1 MSNVPEP
8 RRYPGHLRAA
18 DADRAIVTDLLSAA
32 YAEGRLTRE
41 EHDTRLAQAME
52 AKSFDDLRA
61 LTGDLVPDAN
71 TGRTVGAFSLA
82 GARYGSEARHASHMP
97 FSPGLSRLRQKAH
110 LGGNRISNI
119 PSTSFDISSPHRCAV
134 YFWGM

>member
-52 AKSFDDLRA
+52 
-61 LTGDLVPDAN
+61 
-71 TGRTVGAFSLA
+71 
-82 GARYGSEARHASHMP
+82 
-97 FSPGLSRLRQKAH
+97 SRLAEVTRA
-110 LGGNRISNI
+110 
-119 PSTSFDISSPHRCAV
+119 PAAV
-134 YFWGM
+134 FPPNFPPVR

>member
-52 AKSFDDLRA
+52 AKTFDDLRA

-82 GARYGSEARHASHMP
+82 GDLPAAIIFFASSRRSRASASVMPPTPYWPNVTVSCLPLSE
-97 FSPGLSRLRQKAH
+97 
-110 LGGNRISNI
+110 
-119 PSTSFDISSPHRCAV
+119 
-134 YFWGM
+134 